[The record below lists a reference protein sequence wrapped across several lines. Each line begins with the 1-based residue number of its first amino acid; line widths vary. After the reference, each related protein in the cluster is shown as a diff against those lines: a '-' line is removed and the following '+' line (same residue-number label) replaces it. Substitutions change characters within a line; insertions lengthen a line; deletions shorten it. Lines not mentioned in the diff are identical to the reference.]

1 MSKNITIIDQEY
13 KEWITDLSMRY
24 RRSQIKAAV
33 KVNTEMLGFYWEL
46 GRDISKYDLDNK
58 YGSRFY
64 SILSKD
70 LQRELPNVTGL
81 TERNIR
87 YMKSFYLLYSQE
99 KGILPQ
105 AVAELPDE
113 NVPQAVAES
122 EDTIVP
128 QVVGLFQVPWGHHRV
143 IIDKVKGDRNKA
155 LFFVRKTIEEGWSL
169 RDIIRKEYYDGRTKN
184 RGVAADSARSK
195 RGTGEPGRRLPDIQS
210 GQGRHVAAGTC
221 G

>member
-1 MSKNITIIDQEY
+1 MNKNITIIDKEY
-13 KEWITDLSMRY
+13 KEWIKDLSVRY

-33 KVNTEMLGFYWEL
+33 KVNTEMLSFYWEL

-64 SILSKD
+64 SVLSKD
-70 LQRELPNVTGL
+70 LQRELPNVSGL

-99 KGILPQ
+99 KRILPQ

-113 NVPQAVAES
+113 NVPQAVAEL
-122 EDTIVP
+122 EDAIVP

-143 IIDKVKGDRNKA
+143 IIDRVDGDRNKA
-155 LFFVRKTIEEGWSL
+155 LFFVSKTIEEG
-169 RDIIRKEYYDGRTKN
+169 
-184 RGVAADSARSK
+184 
-195 RGTGEPGRRLPDIQS
+195 
-210 GQGRHVAAGTC
+210 
-221 G
+221 